1 MTNPTAVL
9 MTHSP
14 ALASIPR
21 LCRGDRGLLQGW
33 LVEHPGRS
41 IAFCIPAIILG
52 CGAYGFT
59 MGLWQGWEMASYV
72 GVKFPLVIFT
82 TLLVNGMINGM
93 LAMAL
98 GSGIGFRESV
108 QFLLAGFGLMA
119 VILGSLSPVTFM
131 MALQAPAPSDPGADQ
146 WHSATL
152 LTHTLMIAYA
162 GIISH
167 RSLLGHV
174 RGYAITPALG
184 TRTFFAWLAG
194 NLFVGAQISWI
205 MRPFFGSPGLKVQ
218 FLRDDPMNGSFYET
232 VLHAIGNLTGF

>member
-1 MTNPTAVL
+1 MQT
-9 MTHSP
+9 SP
-14 ALASIPR
+14 INFTWIPE
-21 LCRGDRGLLQGW
+21 LCRGNRHLLQGW
-33 LVEHPGRS
+33 LVDHPGKS
-41 IAFCIPAIILG
+41 LLACIPAIILG

-72 GVKFPLVIFT
+72 GIKFPLVIFAV
-82 TLLVNGMINGM
+82 LLVNGMINGM
-93 LAMAL
+93 LAMVL

-119 VILGSLSPVTFM
+119 IILGALSPITLM
-131 MALQAPAPSDPGADQ
+131 MALHAPSPDDPGAQQ
-146 WHSATL
+146 WHSVTL
-152 LTHTLMIAYA
+152 LAHTLMIAYA

-174 RGYAITPALG
+174 KTFATTPAHG

-205 MRPFFGSPGLKVQ
+205 MRPFFGSPGLEVQ

-232 VLHAIGNLTGF
+232 VLHALGNLTGF